1 MWLDY
6 NGITFCLPTKSRTS
20 RRQAGNNQRVPEGAA
35 IADFCKLSAKLL
47 GVEVPAWVP
56 DCAIDC
62 MKLSGKSPSP
72 KGARPSNLHDYVGRK
87 VAYRRSCASYFVSAT
102 ISCLP
107 CKETTVHGAKPL
119 DDGCLGFLLSSQS
132 KEYMDCCTKVYIIE
146 HLVQRKRR
154 RLMPGATHR

>member
-6 NGITFCLPTKSRTS
+6 NDVTFCLPIKSRTS
-20 RRQAGNNQRVPEGAA
+20 RRQAGNIRYLQT
-35 IADFCKLSAKLL
+35 CAKLL
-47 GVEVPAWVP
+47 GVEAPAWVP

-62 MKLSGKSPSP
+62 KKLSGKSPSP

-87 VAYRRSCASYFVSAT
+87 FAYQRSCASYFVSTT
-102 ISCLP
+102 ISSLP
-107 CKETTVHGAKPL
+107 YQETTVHWAKPL
-119 DDGCLGFLLSSQS
+119 DDGCLGYLLSSGS
-132 KEYMDCCTKVYIIE
+132 KDSMDCCAKVYIIQ